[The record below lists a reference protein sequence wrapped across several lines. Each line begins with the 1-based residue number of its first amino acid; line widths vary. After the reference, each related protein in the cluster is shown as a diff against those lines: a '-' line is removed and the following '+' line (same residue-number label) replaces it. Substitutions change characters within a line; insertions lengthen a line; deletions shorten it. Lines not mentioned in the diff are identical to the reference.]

1 MYNLKSSFLKL
12 ESILLLISVYDHNL
26 IETHSKIF
34 EHIFLG
40 KKEKEGEREKK
51 QENAKYKAV

>member
-40 KKEKEGEREKK
+40 KREREREETRER
-51 QENAKYKAV
+51 QV

>member
-40 KKEKEGEREKK
+40 KKREREKK